1 MDTKNFSIR
10 EAIIAQMER
19 RATVDPQLSERHYRI
34 RGINAATNCTLIPI
48 STRAA
53 LTAGG
58 SPIMQEDK
66 QGLLLPLE
74 DSLVLAK
81 AGATVMTGL
90 IHDVRFSKLTSVSVN
105 WAGENEEAIDGVG
118 EPEEPTGEPEEP
130 TGEPEVDPRF
140 VPKLLSEKGPLFT
153 PKRLTAKIHISKQ
166 LLVQDGIGVENY
178 LRTLLTAAILQKVEE
193 AAFSTS
199 AAVPNVPDGMFN
211 AAASLGDLTWANV
224 VKLETDADLA
234 NSLMGNV
241 AYVTHP
247 SIFGT
252 LKSRLKDATGAG
264 GFIAETGLN
273 GYPAFR
279 TNNIPSEMGVA
290 SDEYGIVFGN
300 WADYFV
306 GQWGAAELIAD
317 PYTLAPTG
325 MVILTVNSYWDMGFI
340 RPESFSIYSTK

>member
-1 MDTKNFSIR
+1 MSKEKFSIR
-10 EAIIAQMER
+10 EAILAQMER
-19 RATVDPQLSERHYRI
+19 RTTVDPQLSERHYRI
-34 RGINAATNCTLIPI
+34 RGISAATNCALIPI

-66 QGLLLPLE
+66 RGLLLPLE

-90 IHDVRFSKLTSVSVN
+90 THDVRFPKLTSVSVT
-105 WAGENEEAIDGVG
+105 WAGENEAASDGAG
-118 EPEEPTGEPEEP
+118 ETQ
-130 TGEPEVDPRF
+130 R
-140 VPKLLSEKGPLFT
+140 GPLFT
-153 PKRLTAKIHISKQ
+153 PKRLTAKVLISKQ
-166 LLVQDGIGVENY
+166 LLVQDGAGVENY

-193 AAFSTS
+193 AAFSAS
-199 AAVPNVPDGMFN
+199 AGVTNVPDGMFDD
-211 AAASLGDLTWANV
+211 AESLGDLTWANV

-252 LKSRLKDATGAG
+252 LKSRLKDASGAG

-273 GYPAFR
+273 GYPAYR

-317 PYTLAPTG
+317 PYTLATTG

-340 RPESFSIYSTK
+340 RSESFSIYSTK

>member
-90 IHDVRFSKLTSVSVN
+90 THDVRFPKLTSVSVT
-105 WAGENEEAIDGVG
+105 WAGENEEAIDGV
-118 EPEEPTGEPEEP
+118 GEPEEP

>member
-1 MDTKNFSIR
+1 MSKEAFSIR

-19 RATVDPQLSERHYRI
+19 RTVVDPQLSEKHYLI
-34 RGINAATNCTLIPI
+34 RGINAASNCALIPI

-53 LTAGG
+53 LTAGDH
-58 SPIMQEDK
+58 PIKQEDK

-74 DSLVLAK
+74 NSLVLAK

-90 IHDVRFSKLTSVSVN
+90 THDVRFPKLTSVSVL
-105 WAGENEEAIDGVG
+105 WAGENEEAIDGV
-118 EPEEPTGEPEEP
+118 GEPEEP

-153 PKRLTAKIHISKQ
+153 PKRLTAKIHVSKQ
-166 LLVQDGIGVENY
+166 LLVQDGVGVENY

-199 AAVPNVPDGMFN
+199 ASVPNVPDGMFN
-211 AAASLGDLTWANV
+211 ATESLGALTWSNV

-241 AYVTHP
+241 AYITHP
-247 SIFGT
+247 SIFGA

-264 GFIAETGLN
+264 GFVAETGLN

-317 PYTLAPTG
+317 PYTLATTG

-340 RPESFSIYSTK
+340 RFESFSIYSTK

>member
-1 MDTKNFSIR
+1 MNKEKFSIR

-19 RATVDPQLSERHYRI
+19 RTVVDPQLSEKHYLI
-34 RGINAATNCTLIPI
+34 RGINAASNCALIPI

-53 LTAGG
+53 LTAGDH
-58 SPIMQEDK
+58 PIKQEDK

-74 DSLVLAK
+74 NSLVLAK

-90 IHDVRFSKLTSVSVN
+90 THDVRFPKLTSVSVT

-153 PKRLTAKIHISKQ
+153 PKRLTAKIHVSKQ
-166 LLVQDGIGVENY
+166 LLVQDGVGVENY

-199 AAVPNVPDGMFN
+199 ASVPNVPDGMFN
-211 AAASLGDLTWANV
+211 ATESLGALTWSNV

-241 AYVTHP
+241 AYITHP
-247 SIFGT
+247 SNFGT
-252 LKSRLKDATGAG
+252 LKSRLKDASGAG

-279 TNNIPSEMGVA
+279 TNNIPSGMGVA

-317 PYTLAPTG
+317 PYTLATTG

-340 RPESFSIYSTK
+340 RSESFSIYSTK